1 MKTSAKFLT
10 CLLALA
16 LTACGV
22 QAQPETQESTRS
34 KPVSSAQNETTAAQ
48 ETAELTPILMAYG
61 CTMQDGVAY
70 IPMDVGDSG
79 KYFAT
84 TVDPIT
90 GQQQVLCGKSGCAHV
105 DDTCPAYMTEI
116 KQNLVPTTILIPA
129 GDTLYWIADERGDER
144 NNTYVDISDLNG
156 ANRCRI
162 AQGDAVPEFEDTLGG
177 WYTDGSSLYYADNNK
192 SLYTAAN
199 VPVTNVVDGYKINR
213 DGISSF
219 LHEEL
224 AAQESCWP
232 AGCWQ
237 DKILMQKY
245 GGYEEPTLVREEGG
259 DPQEELKAYLAADEA
274 AAKEQTCSLWAVDTA
289 GNLTDLGLHWKA
301 EDGTVKLV
309 QNDTA
314 YLLREDGVVT
324 KLNLLTGGTETTD
337 LELPGKV
344 SCLIPEALHGWL
356 RAEIDGVGECRL
368 NPDTGEYRT
377 MPVSWFKDQSVPRS
391 PVVITAD
398 DSTVL
403 LMYNEQPYTEKN
415 TLPNGVVDTVNH
427 CRGEYG
433 LILFE
438 DYLAGSQEWTPITLL
453 GKDIV

>member
-1 MKTSAKFLT
+1 M
-10 CLLALA
+10 
-16 LTACGV
+16 
-22 QAQPETQESTRS
+22 
-34 KPVSSAQNETTAAQ
+34 
-48 ETAELTPILMAYG
+48 
-61 CTMQDGVAY
+61 
-70 IPMDVGDSG
+70 
-79 KYFAT
+79 
-84 TVDPIT
+84 
-90 GQQQVLCGKSGCAHV
+90 
-105 DDTCPAYMTEI
+105 
-116 KQNLVPTTILIPA
+116 
-129 GDTLYWIADERGDER
+129 
-144 NNTYVDISDLNG
+144 
-156 ANRCRI
+156 
-162 AQGDAVPEFEDTLGG
+162 
-177 WYTDGSSLYYADNNK
+177 
-192 SLYTAAN
+192 
-199 VPVTNVVDGYKINR
+199 
-213 DGISSF
+213 
-219 LHEEL
+219 
-224 AAQESCWP
+224 
-232 AGCWQ
+232 
-237 DKILMQKY
+237 
-245 GGYEEPTLVREEGG
+245 
-259 DPQEELKAYLAADEA
+259 KAYLAADEA

-289 GNLTDLGLHWKA
+289 GNLTDMGLHWKA
-301 EDGTVKLV
+301 EEGTIKLV

-324 KLNLLTGGTETTD
+324 KLNLLTGVTETTD
-337 LELPGKV
+337 FELPGKV

-433 LILFE
+433 LISFE